1 MSINPEARKINY
13 VVLHQVKLSC
23 FELSHFFLDTPFRFF
38 SDCLSSVYLNYVL
51 SSLFVFLETSGWKV
65 WK

>member
-23 FELSHFFLDTPFRFF
+23 FELSHFFLDVPFRFF
-38 SDCLSSVYLNYVL
+38 SDCLSSFCLNYVL
-51 SSLFVFLETSGWKV
+51 SGPFFFLETSGWEV